1 MINVIVMLSQ
11 QSVRYGVIAGGLIVP
26 LIVHKYEGE
35 TFVLLASSM
44 DIEQKV
50 HIYRRYIFSLEIIG
64 QD

>member
-35 TFVLLASSM
+35 TFVLLASSV
-44 DIEQKV
+44 DIEQIWKIQKTCTYSV
-50 HIYRRYIFSLEIIG
+50 SR
-64 QD
+64 